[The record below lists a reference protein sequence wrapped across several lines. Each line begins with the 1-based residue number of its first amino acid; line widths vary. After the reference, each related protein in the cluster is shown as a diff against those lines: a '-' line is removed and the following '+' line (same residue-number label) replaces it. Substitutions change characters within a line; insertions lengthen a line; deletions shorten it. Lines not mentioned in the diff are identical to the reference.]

1 MPNNGD
7 LEFLNERQER
17 MQAFLIGGIG
27 RLMLLREQPDKFETL
42 RELLVACDHY
52 AVMTQMQVEW
62 SSPFELLQQ
71 LLTRDALTEHPEV
84 MLRCDSPEYIFWS
97 QLVLRARDTR
107 NVTQVLR
114 TVLGSCCFT
123 ADCVNFDTQE
133 SAVL

>member
-7 LEFLNERQER
+7 LEFLDERQER
-17 MQAFLIGGIG
+17 MQAFLIEGIG
-27 RLMLLREQPDKFETL
+27 RLMLLREQPDQFETL
-42 RELLVACDHY
+42 RELLIACDHY

-71 LLTRDALTEHPEV
+71 LLAKNALTEYPESP
-84 MLRCDSPEYIFWS
+84 LRCDSPEYTFWS
-97 QLVLRARDTR
+97 QVVLRANDTR

-123 ADCVNFDTQE
+123 ADCVDFDKQE
-133 SAVL
+133 GAAR